1 MKYHVFIR
9 ITRESFNQ
17 KYAAERLATV
27 ALGLSVVFLNLKMS
41 AFIKEGKSEYLR
53 KKTTRRTGL
62 REEPTKK
69 VNPLLRQ
76 SSE

>member
-1 MKYHVFIR
+1 M
-9 ITRESFNQ
+9 
-17 KYAAERLATV
+17 

-53 KKTTRRTGL
+53 KKTARRTGL

-76 SSE
+76 SLE